1 MSDEKNTEF
10 DPLGWYPDANPF
22 EHAGVHAARLFM
34 SDNPLIKD
42 LAEQL
47 GGALNNLR
55 AAGKNPDEVAKA
67 AYWVGLISGYLA
79 QEEYYPSKERL
90 KAAKAYEVRC
100 GQKLALLQ
108 RNNNDEVLKG
118 RAVRSIAEEYA
129 LRLLIDD
136 YLGGERALRRASLA
150 KKVYEML
157 SHSSL
162 VKHRPSLRTINENW
176 LAELARAFPYI
187 SAPGAPRTP
196 TKN

>member
-136 YLGGERALRRASLA
+136 YLGGERALRRVSEFLCNRLMSDTVAPNRRHH
-150 KKVYEML
+150 EQDETP
-157 SHSSL
+157 H
-162 VKHRPSLRTINENW
+162 HRRT
-176 LAELARAFPYI
+176 AG
-187 SAPGAPRTP
+187 SAPGQLPET
-196 TKN
+196 